1 MGSKKKKR
9 TKKLVRQEMSLVLLF
24 LFRFFC
30 FVYFFLA
37 AIDGGYG
44 AAGSTTQVATET
56 ESL

>member
-1 MGSKKKKR
+1 
-9 TKKLVRQEMSLVLLF
+9 MSLVLLF